1 MWEKKIDTEDLIVY
15 EKKLKTVL
23 IKIEARLSG
32 SKWNVFKQYLASK
45 RKNLNHVEQFSA
57 TTKEELDF
65 VLKKLMKKNLSIK
78 QIEDIK
84 LQTSRVHH
92 LNLTRDF
99 KEYCMEKWV
108 FTVNRDK
115 YRNLLFIKF
124 DEITELDIIL
134 HESYKPVRKSIKQ
147 EVIDTFN
154 LENQSTEVAINFFF
168 YSDKCS
174 SEVENS
180 KKGMLVGKVEIG
192 FDNSEE

>member
-23 IKIEARLSG
+23 IKIEARLTD
-32 SKWNVFKQYLASK
+32 SKWDVFKQYLASK
-45 RKNLNHVEQFSA
+45 RKKLSHVEQFSA
-57 TTKEELDF
+57 TNKEELDF
-65 VLKKLMKKNLSIK
+65 VLKKLMKKNLSVK

-84 LQTSRVHH
+84 LQSKKVNH

-108 FTVNRDK
+108 FTVNTDK
-115 YRNLLFIKF
+115 YKNLIFIKF
-124 DEITELDIIL
+124 DEVTELDVIL
-134 HESYKPVRKSIKQ
+134 HESYKPIRKSIKQ
-147 EVIDTFN
+147 EVIETFN
-154 LENQSTEVAINFFF
+154 LKNQSSEVVLNFFF

-174 SEVENS
+174 SEVNNS

-192 FDNSEE
+192 FDPSEE